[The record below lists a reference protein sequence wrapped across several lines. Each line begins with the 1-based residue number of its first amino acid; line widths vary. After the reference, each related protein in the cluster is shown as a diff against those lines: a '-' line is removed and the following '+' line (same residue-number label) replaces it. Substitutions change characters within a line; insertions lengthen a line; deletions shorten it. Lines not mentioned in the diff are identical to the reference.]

1 MRRPAAVVGFSWFF
15 ALLAGTFC
23 PIGGT
28 MALLFLCLAAGVVS
42 LFVRPLRIVKVVPTA
57 LLTAAVAM
65 GSICLATFLTVLP
78 IQSLDGV
85 NCRME
90 GIITDLPTPKGERM
104 LYPVK
109 VTSVDADGAPQ
120 EFNIFLSCRGQL
132 PARTFDEISADVHFY
147 TSGAKEEK
155 GAYIAAYTLG
165 DVQVKEAEVRP
176 VYAFVV
182 DARQKLMETNRETLS
197 SDAAEVIN
205 GVLLGADD
213 QIDPKIKQAFRDTG
227 IAHLL
232 AVSGAHISIFTNFV
246 LMVLMRFKVN
256 RRVAAVL
263 AAGFAF
269 GFMALTGFTPSV
281 MRAGLMSII
290 YLLGLAARKKA
301 DSLNSLGLAAFLL
314 TILNPFAVRD
324 LGLIM
329 SLMATLGMIV
339 LSARMESWMIRPFA
353 NVKRGRRIIN
363 GIVATVAQSL
373 SASLF
378 LLPITIVVF
387 ERVSLISPVTNV
399 LCMLPASIM
408 MIASGIGSMLH
419 SMGMLA
425 FISNPCLLVAG
436 LLAKYLIAVTGLLS
450 GVPFAVISTSQG
462 FVLVWLAGTIL
473 LFCLAFLLRK
483 DVSLFQSCTAL
494 SAIVLMIGILSY
506 QISMRGVTSIKVMN
520 SENVLSAAVVRDGR
534 AAVIGCG
541 GSYNA
546 AARIQNYLQD
556 EGIRRLE
563 MLVLPSMEEE
573 FASGAQELLGSFP
586 VDMVLAPAEA
596 DLTALKAASPDT
608 EFYPYDSADIRFWEG
623 FDVTAS
629 RQGEESAL
637 RMEVGETEIL
647 LSTNN
652 ADVTFVQGSHPDVA
666 LLGKELPANFQ
677 KCTPDVALTPSGGL
691 APIYLAE
698 REVESILVGEKTDL
712 IIMTRG
718 KGDVLIRRD

>member
-1 MRRPAAVVGFSWFF
+1 M
-15 ALLAGTFC
+15 
-23 PIGGT
+23 
-28 MALLFLCLAAGVVS
+28 
-42 LFVRPLRIVKVVPTA
+42 
-57 LLTAAVAM
+57 
-65 GSICLATFLTVLP
+65 
-78 IQSLDGV
+78 
-85 NCRME
+85 
-90 GIITDLPTPKGERM
+90 
-104 LYPVK
+104 
-109 VTSVDADGAPQ
+109 
-120 EFNIFLSCRGQL
+120 
-132 PARTFDEISADVHFY
+132 
-147 TSGAKEEK
+147 
-155 GAYIAAYTLG
+155 
-165 DVQVKEAEVRP
+165 
-176 VYAFVV
+176 
-182 DARQKLMETNRETLS
+182 
-197 SDAAEVIN
+197 
-205 GVLLGADD
+205 
-213 QIDPKIKQAFRDTG
+213 
-227 IAHLL
+227 
-232 AVSGAHISIFTNFV
+232 
-246 LMVLMRFKVN
+246 
-256 RRVAAVL
+256 
-263 AAGFAF
+263 
-269 GFMALTGFTPSV
+269 
-281 MRAGLMSII
+281 
-290 YLLGLAARKKA
+290 
-301 DSLNSLGLAAFLL
+301 L

-408 MIASGIGSMLH
+408 MIASGVGSMLH

-494 SAIVLMIGILSY
+494 SAIVLTIGILSY

-573 FASGAQELLGSFP
+573 FASGAQELLESFP

-596 DLTALKAASPDT
+596 DLTALQAASPDT

-652 ADVTFVQGSHPDVA
+652 ADVTFVQDPHPDVA

-698 REVESILVGEKTDL
+698 REVESIPVGEKTDL